1 MKSGWRALYSSR
13 ETGESALRPLRRVAG
28 LASFAVRGGF
38 GVGLS
43 AAAYG
48 QVSQTLNGPPV
59 QVQPYVPE
67 PGVPL
72 FTINPGTVNS
82 FSSADG
88 GCRQR

>member
-1 MKSGWRALYSSR
+1 MKSGWRALYAPR
-13 ETGESALRPLRRVAG
+13 ETGESVLRPLRRAVG
-28 LASFAVRGGF
+28 LVLFAVGGGF

-67 PGVPL
+67 PGVPV
-72 FTINPGTVNS
+72 FTINPGVN
-82 FSSADG
+82 
-88 GCRQR
+88 RR

>member
-13 ETGESALRPLRRVAG
+13 EPGETGG
-28 LASFAVRGGF
+28 LALWPMRRLVGLLAAAVRGGF
-38 GVGLS
+38 AVGLS

-72 FTINPGTVNS
+72 FTINPGL
-82 FSSADG
+82 
-88 GCRQR
+88 